1 MLQIMRCYINRVL
14 SIFIIILFTS
24 CSLIPRHIASKK
36 EIESK
41 EKTLYRMIIGLNQS
55 IDKKEAKDLAKKSI
69 LYAIRLAKE
78 YKVVS
83 PPLWHNTLVNM
94 GLKKRGLCY
103 QWAEDMLLFLL
114 KQKYQTIQFYAI
126 GTKIGEYFEHN
137 ALALSAKGV
146 FFNKS
151 IVLDAWRESGN
162 LYFNYIDKD
171 KYIWKN
177 REEVYRKV
185 VRRLLKK

>member
-1 MLQIMRCYINRVL
+1 MLQIMRCYIN
-14 SIFIIILFTS
+14 IFIILLFTS
-24 CSLIPRHIASKK
+24 CSLTPRHIASKE

-41 EKTLYRMIIGLNQS
+41 EEKLYRMIIGLNKT
-55 IDKKEAKDLAKKSI
+55 IDKKEARDLAKKSI

-83 PPLWHNTLVNM
+83 PPLWHNTLVNI
-94 GLKKRGLCY
+94 GFKKRGLCY

-114 KQKYQTIQFYAI
+114 KQKYQTVQFYSI
-126 GTKIGEYFEHN
+126 GAKIRDYFEHN

-177 REEVYRKV
+177 REKVYRKV